1 VWVLKRQEIDKK
13 LITTGWEITPGRRHD
28 MPKHPEKPGV
38 KIPLPRHKEINEY
51 TAQGILEQAGL
62 K

>member
-1 VWVLKRQEIDKK
+1 MRAVKRRDLDKK
-13 LITTGWEITPGRRHD
+13 LINAGWEITPGKKHD
-28 MPKHPEKPGV
+28 LAKHPKKSGI
-38 KIPLPRHKEINEY
+38 KISFPRHKEINEY